1 MVKPPSV
8 LALMAA
14 AALLAGCAG
23 SPADQ
28 PAAQP
33 ASTASA
39 TASPTPSPVASVTA
53 SSEAGP
59 APTQE
64 DAAPVETPPA
74 VIETP
79 VEPPAPEP
87 VVEAPAPAPIVVG
100 TATTWEAAPR
110 ITVTQGST
118 FVLTGTGYQPG
129 QNISMFMGIYQTD
142 MTEIDEQSMIAD
154 ASGSFSFTITLAP
167 DVTPTTYG
175 VSTLVRDGMRPE
187 DIEASKQ
194 HALVD
199 VLPA

>member
-1 MVKPPSV
+1 MAKLSSV
-8 LALMAA
+8 LALVAVT
-14 AALLAGCAG
+14 ALLAGCA
-23 SPADQ
+23 STPADE

-39 TASPTPSPVASVTA
+39 SAEATHTPSPVASATV
-53 SSEAGP
+53 SSEAEP
-59 APTQE
+59 VPTQE
-64 DAAPVETPPA
+64 EAAPVETPPA
-74 VIETP
+74 VTETP
-79 VEPPAPEP
+79 
-87 VVEAPAPAPIVVG
+87 VEAPAPAPIVVG
-100 TATTWEAAPR
+100 TAATWEAAPR

-118 FVLTGTGYQPG
+118 FILTGTGYQPG

-167 DVTPTTYG
+167 DVTPATYG
-175 VSTLVRDGMRPE
+175 VSTWVLDGIQPE

-199 VLPA
+199 VVPA